1 MRKKAGFQGTA
12 EDCLDWDTYEEG
24 VADETLQAE
33 FGVRQWR
40 SYGPNNIGTSRKEEE
55 WILPGAF
62 RKNRP

>member
-1 MRKKAGFQGTA
+1 MLT
-12 EDCLDWDTYEEG
+12 EEG
-24 VADETLQAE
+24 VADEKLQAE